1 MHKSGRLSIII
12 KVRYFGHARGFL
24 MLIYYDSKQ
33 DITPELIGNDICEMI
48 DEKELFNRHIVI
60 LCIGSDRSTGDCLGP
75 LIGYKLSKRLLNCSC
90 VSVFGTL
97 HSPVHAINLAKTV
110 NTIYETFDNPYII
123 AIDASLGKRD
133 HIGFVTL
140 SKGGIRPGLGV
151 KKELPEVGDLSITGI
166 VNISGN
172 TDNFLLQT
180 TRLSTIMTL
189 ADAIADGVA
198 SAFGDCFAFRPF
210 TYQASY
216 HRAL

>member
-1 MHKSGRLSIII
+1 
-12 KVRYFGHARGFL
+12 
-24 MLIYYDSKQ
+24 MLLYYDSRQ
-33 DITPELIGNDICEMI
+33 DITPELIGNDISEMI
-48 DEKELFNRHIVI
+48 NAKKLCNRRIVI

-75 LIGYKLSKRLLNCSC
+75 LIGYKLCERLVNHSYI
-90 VSVFGTL
+90 SVYGTL
-97 HSPVHAINLAKTV
+97 HCPVHAINLTKTV
-110 NTIYETFDNPYII
+110 RTIYETFNDPYII

-140 SKGGIRPGLGV
+140 SPGGLRPGLGV
-151 KKELPEVGDLSITGI
+151 KKELPEVGDISITGI

-189 ADAIADGVA
+189 ADAIADGIT
-198 SAFGDCFAFRPF
+198 SAFSDSFAFRRI

-216 HRAL
+216 RQAL